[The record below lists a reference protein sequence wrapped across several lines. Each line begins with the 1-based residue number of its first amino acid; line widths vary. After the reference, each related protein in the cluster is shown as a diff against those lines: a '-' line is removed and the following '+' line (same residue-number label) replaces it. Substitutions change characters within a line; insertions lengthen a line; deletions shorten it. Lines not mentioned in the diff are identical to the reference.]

1 MSKKETNSIK
11 TRSKTSPKS
20 GINKTVK
27 RAATETPKESQDE
40 LDLSSPIE
48 TKAQIPYGK
57 MSSFPENKLDKN
69 WSREEV
75 ETPDTT
81 EIKLNKII
89 SLLRDINSELVTF
102 NNPQNIVTL
111 ESETKDENSLEDMS
125 WNVLDYLHK
134 QAADTL
140 NRLNFHPQNIGEE
153 FNFAKKRFN
162 KLNEILI
169 NKLKQINWD

>member
-1 MSKKETNSIK
+1 
-11 TRSKTSPKS
+11 
-20 GINKTVK
+20 
-27 RAATETPKESQDE
+27 
-40 LDLSSPIE
+40 
-48 TKAQIPYGK
+48 